1 MSKELKQLIKHL
13 EGFIDA
19 YSYPRGKDAMDAKY
33 AAETLLGFLTK
44 GENK

>member
-19 YSYPRGKDAMDAKY
+19 YQYPKGKDAMEAKY
-33 AAETLLGFLTK
+33 AAETLLDFLTEV
-44 GENK
+44 ENK